1 MRNVLISGASRGFGL
16 AIAQR
21 LAADGFRVIALAR
34 HSSAG
39 LQAAIAA
46 SSAGEIHFHAADLS
60 DLEGIAGH
68 VRAIKAAFG
77 PIYGLVN
84 NAAASAEGLLTS
96 LSQAQIEALVRLNT
110 VSPLLLTKYALR
122 SMMQQKAGRVVNMAS
137 IIASTGFAG
146 LSVYGA
152 TKAAMVGFTRSLAR
166 DVGKV
171 GITVNAV
178 APGFAETELT
188 SSMDSGQRA
197 QVARRSAM
205 AQLVQPQDVAAAVA
219 FLMSED
225 AARITGTVMTV
236 DAGATA

>member
-16 AIAQR
+16 AMATR
-21 LAADGFRVIALAR
+21 LAADGWRIIVLAR
-34 HSSAG
+34 RPSAG
-39 LQAAIAA
+39 LESAISAAAP
-46 SSAGEIHFHAADLS
+46 GKIHFHAADLAEL
-60 DLEGIAGH
+60 DQIAGH
-68 VRAIKAAFG
+68 VRAIKAEFG

-110 VSPLLLTKYALR
+110 VSPLLLTKFALR
-122 SMMQQKAGRVVNMAS
+122 SMMQQKQGRIINIAS
-137 IIASTGFAG
+137 IIADTGFAG

-152 TKAAMVGFTRSLAR
+152 TKAALVGFTRSLAR
-166 DVGKV
+166 DVGKI

-178 APGFAETELT
+178 APGFAETEMT
-188 SSMDSGQRA
+188 GSMDSEQRA

-205 AQLVQPQDVAAAVA
+205 GQIIEPQDVAEAVA
-219 FLMSED
+219 FLMSAG
-225 AARITGTVMTV
+225 AARITGTVMTI

>member
-1 MRNVLISGASRGFGL
+1 MRNVIISGASRGFGL
-16 AIAQR
+16 AIAGR
-21 LAADGFRVIALAR
+21 LAADGYRVIALAR
-34 HSSAG
+34 QTSPA
-39 LQAAIAA
+39 LDAAISTAQR
-46 SSAGEIHFHAADLS
+46 GEIHFHAADLS
-60 DLEGIAGH
+60 DLDQIAGH
-68 VRAIKAAFG
+68 VRAIKSAFG
-77 PIYGLVN
+77 PLYGLVN

-110 VSPLLLTKYALR
+110 VSPVLLTKYALR
-122 SMMQQKAGRVVNMAS
+122 SMMQQKAGRIVTIAS

-178 APGFAETELT
+178 APGFAATELT
-188 SSMDSGQRA
+188 GSMDEAQRM
-197 QVARRSAM
+197 QIARRSAM
-205 AQLVQPQDVAAAVA
+205 GQLIAPQDVAGAVA
-219 FLMSED
+219 FLMSDE
-225 AARITGTVMTV
+225 AARMTGTVITI